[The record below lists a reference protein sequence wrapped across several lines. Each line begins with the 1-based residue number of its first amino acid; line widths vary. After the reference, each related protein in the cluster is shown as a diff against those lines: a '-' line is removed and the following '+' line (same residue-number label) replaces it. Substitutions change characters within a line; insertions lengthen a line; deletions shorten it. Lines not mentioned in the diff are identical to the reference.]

1 MTLEEKIDAFVL
13 AQGNQVGAGAELAGI
28 LKEIAGAGAPA
39 PLILEGTVTE
49 VEDEENSFGPASGFP
64 SNAEIRA
71 AFNTNRPV
79 FQKVLCKYLE
89 VNQTTVFEP
98 VVLKFDHESDE
109 HLVVLG
115 QGSCSYTYN
124 F

>member
-1 MTLEEKIDAFVL
+1 MTIKEKIDAYVL

-39 PLILEGTVTE
+39 PLILEGTITE
-49 VEDEENSFGPASGFP
+49 VEDEENTFRPASGFP
-64 SNAEIRA
+64 SDAEIRA

-79 FQKVLCKYLE
+79 FQKVLCHYLE
-89 VNQTTVFEP
+89 ANSTTVFAP
-98 VVLKFDHESDE
+98 VDLKFDREAE
-109 HLVVLG
+109 EYIAVLG
-115 QGSCSYTYN
+115 QGSCSYGYK